1 MRKLLI
7 AAHGSRRESSNDE
20 LKALVAK
27 VSSNLDMAFD
37 GVEVAFL
44 EFASPSMESV
54 LNGFFNANAKEV
66 VVLPYFLSAGH
77 HVVKDI
83 PEAIDKVLRHW
94 PDKKVTVLPHIG
106 AFDVMVSVIAD
117 ACQH

>member
-1 MRKLLI
+1 MRQLVI

-20 LKALVAK
+20 LRALVAL
-27 VSSNLDMAFD
+27 VSDELDMGFD

-44 EFASPSMESV
+44 ELASHSVESV
-54 LNGFFNANAKEV
+54 LGDLFKGETSEV
-66 VVLPYFLSAGH
+66 VVLPYFLSAGN

-83 PEAIDKVLRHW
+83 PEEINKALSLW
-94 PDKKVTVLPHIG
+94 PDKKITVLPHIG
-106 AFDVMVSVIAD
+106 AFEAMASVIAQ